1 MGQNENIDFE
11 SGIDMEEHQMRI
23 AIPVSGGKL
32 AEHFGHCEQFALIDV
47 DKMKKEVLTK
57 VLVDA
62 PPHQPGLLPKW
73 LADQGANVVIAG
85 GMGRKARE
93 LFEQNSIA
101 VVIGA
106 SERSPELIVSCYLHD
121 SLNTGEN
128 ICGH

>member
-1 MGQNENIDFE
+1 
-11 SGIDMEEHQMRI
+11 MRI
-23 AIPVSGGKL
+23 AIPVTGGKL

-47 DKMKKEVLTK
+47 DQNQKSILTEVM
-57 VLVDA
+57 VDA

-73 LADQGANVVIAG
+73 LADQGTNVVIAG
-85 GMGRKARE
+85 GMGHKARE
-93 LFEQNSIA
+93 LFEQNSIT

-106 SERSPELIVSCYLHD
+106 AEKNPELIATSYMHG